1 MWEKPVA
8 SEPPFPT
15 SEAPLATQQPHS
27 PRPLL
32 PEQAPQPPS
41 PTLSD
46 SSPADELQQETARSD
61 TSLTP
66 APVVVLSQTSP
77 SWSPA
82 SDSSEPLAT
91 QLPLI
96 HLDDETLSDVTKKD
110 SVDITNPSA
119 SSDDIGGDS
128 VDSKVL
134 PDTDETQHDGD
145 DNVSAPPAISMM

>member
-1 MWEKPVA
+1 MWAKPVV

-15 SEAPLATQQPHS
+15 PEAPLATQQSHS

-46 SSPADELQQETARSD
+46 SSPADALQQETAISD
-61 TSLTP
+61 TSLSP
-66 APVVVLSQTSP
+66 APVLVLSQHSP

-96 HLDDETLSDVTKKD
+96 HLDDETLSDVMKKD
-110 SVDITNPSA
+110 SVDTTNPSA

-134 PDTDETQHDGD
+134 PDTDETQHDDEEDAKKNG
-145 DNVSAPPAISMM
+145 N